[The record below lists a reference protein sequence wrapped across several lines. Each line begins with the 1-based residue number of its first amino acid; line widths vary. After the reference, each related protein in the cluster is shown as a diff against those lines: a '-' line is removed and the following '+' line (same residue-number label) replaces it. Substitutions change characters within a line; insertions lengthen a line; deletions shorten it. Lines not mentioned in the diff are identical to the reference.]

1 MLSTLAVFGYIA
13 ALMAPA
19 MCCLPKEYKTMNGE
33 CCPMCHEGSV
43 VRRDCTEQSG
53 TRCIPC
59 VNGTYMNQ
67 PNGLSNCFLCTS
79 CDQGHGLFSQKWC
92 TATTDTICDVL
103 SGYFCKDW
111 MDGSGCSLAKTHTPC
126 PPGHRVK
133 EPGTSRTDTVCELCQ
148 PGHFSQDG
156 LNCTAWTSCSE
167 TQVEIKEGSNSSD
180 VVCGAASRER
190 FYYIPFIMATLLSL
204 ALVIAG
210 TLSQK
215 NRDLCSVTLAH
226 RKRLARLNDAV
237 RHFGIQLSRPEPA

>member
-79 CDQGHGLFSQKWC
+79 CDQGHGVFVQQEC

-103 SGYFCKDW
+103 SGYFCKDLT
-111 MDGSGCSLAKTHTPC
+111 DGAGCSLPKKHSPC
-126 PPGHRVK
+126 APGHRIK